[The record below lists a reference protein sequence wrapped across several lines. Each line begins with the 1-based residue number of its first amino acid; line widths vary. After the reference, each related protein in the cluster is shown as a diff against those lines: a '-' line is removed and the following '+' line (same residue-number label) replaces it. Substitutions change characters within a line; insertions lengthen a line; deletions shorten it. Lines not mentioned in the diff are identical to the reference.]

1 VVQSVV
7 ENVVDKVVDNSV
19 RWVLSLAG
27 VAVLAL
33 AQPALAQ
40 APDRI
45 IVSGASG
52 QLGGLVVDNLLAR
65 GVEARN
71 LVLVSRT
78 TQGLEKYAAL
88 GATLRFGD
96 FTQPESLPAA
106 YAGGTRLLLISINP
120 LPNRPQLHKNAI
132 DAAIKA
138 GVRHIV
144 YASSVDADNPGE
156 SQSAAEHRLTERF
169 IRESGAAWTMMRH
182 HLYMNGLVQQAAR
195 MVADGKVTIQPDEV
209 PAAYVTR
216 EDCAAA
222 DAAVLSTPGHENK
235 IYEITGPELVLRRDV
250 ARIASELSGR
260 RIEEVPGP
268 GGVSQVAAVMSGFAA
283 FRSQSN
289 AVADL
294 TGRPATSVRQLLE
307 KNRDQLLSAVK
318 TP

>member
-1 VVQSVV
+1 MVT
-7 ENVVDKVVDNSV
+7 NGV
-19 RWVLSLAG
+19 RWVLCLVGAI
-27 VAVLAL
+27 VVAL
-33 AQPALAQ
+33 APAMQAQ

-52 QLGGLVVDNLLAR
+52 QLGGLVVDDLLAR
-65 GVEARN
+65 GVAARD
-71 LVLVSRT
+71 LILVSRT
-78 TQGLEKYAAL
+78 TQDLVKYATL

-96 FTQPESLPAA
+96 FTKPESLPAA

-120 LPNRPQLHKNAI
+120 LPDRPQLHKNAI

-144 YASSVDADNPGE
+144 YASSVDADNPGD

-169 IRESGAAWTMMRH
+169 VRESGATWTMMRH
-182 HLYMNGLVQQAAR
+182 HLYMNGLVAQAAR
-195 MVADGKVTIQPDEV
+195 MVTDGKATIQPDEV
-209 PAAYVTR
+209 AAAYVTR

-222 DAAVLSTPGHENK
+222 DAAVLSTPGHENA

-289 AVADL
+289 AVAEL

-307 KNRDQLLSAVK
+307 QNRAQLVAAAR
-318 TP
+318 P

>member
-1 VVQSVV
+1 VVQR
-7 ENVVDKVVDNSV
+7 SV
-19 RWVLSLAG
+19 RRIVILFGALIATLA
-27 VAVLAL
+27 AAP
-33 AQPALAQ
+33 PARA
-40 APDRI
+40 ADRI

-52 QLGGLVVDNLLAR
+52 QLGGLVVDDLLAR
-65 GVEARN
+65 GVAPQD
-71 LVLVSRT
+71 LILVSRT
-78 TQGLEKYAAL
+78 VEELGKYAKL
-88 GATLRFGD
+88 GATTRFGD
-96 FTQPESLPAA
+96 FTKPESLSAA

-120 LPNRPQLHKNAI
+120 VPNRPQLHKNAI

-144 YASSVDADNPGE
+144 YASSVDADNPGD
-156 SQSAAEHRLTERF
+156 SQSAAEHRQTEGFVRD
-169 IRESGAAWTMMRH
+169 SGATWTLMRH
-182 HLYMNGLVQQAAR
+182 HLYMNGLVGQAAR
-195 MVADGKVTIQPDEV
+195 MVTDGRVTIQPDEV

-222 DAAVLSTPGHENK
+222 SAAVLSTPGHENK

-250 ARIASELSGR
+250 ARIASELSGK

-307 KNRDQLLSAVK
+307 RNRDQLVAAAGK
-318 TP
+318 P